1 VPTIAGLEHPTGA
14 TDIVLRVAESGGF
27 VPIEFTATYAPSFT
41 LYGDGT
47 VVFRDGQAVPPEP
60 VGNVMR
66 SVPFR
71 TVRLGEKA
79 VQAILEDALGQGALG
94 VATGPYMG
102 MGADIPSTTFTIN
115 VGGKSK
121 EVTVVGLSPDLHP
134 NDRLI
139 VGALSRLGDKL
150 RLFGNSVAAQ
160 PYVPAAY
167 RGVLIPVDQPFG
179 PVIAWPWPDITPDEF
194 ASGENEFL
202 LTRTMTLAEVATL
215 GINGAEGGLQG
226 LAVQKAGQI
235 YTFALRPL
243 LPDEAS

>member
-1 VPTIAGLEHPTGA
+1 MS
-14 TDIVLRVAESGGF
+14 ESGGF
-27 VPIEFTATYAPSFT
+27 VPVEFMATYAPSFT

-66 SVPFR
+66 SVAFR
-71 TVRLGEKA
+71 MVRLGEDA
-79 VQAILEDALGQGALG
+79 IQAILEDALGPGGLG

-121 EVTVVGLSPDLHP
+121 DVTVVGLGPDLHP
-134 NDRLI
+134 KDALI
-139 VGALSRLGDKL
+139 VGALSRLGEKL
-150 RLFGNSVAAQ
+150 RLFGNSVATQ

-179 PVIAWPWPDITPDEF
+179 PVVDWPWPAISPDEF
-194 ASGENEFL
+194 VSGVNEFFK
-202 LTRTMTLAEVATL
+202 TRTLTPAEVSTL
-215 GINGAEGGLQG
+215 GIPGAEGGLQG
-226 LAVQKAGQI
+226 LALQKDGRI

-243 LPDEAS
+243 LPDEKS